1 VYGAVFHRPPFFRK
15 RAACF
20 QAAERRK
27 ALYQDFPFTI
37 REVAYLLNLHIR
49 HKNAVSLDADCPFCG
64 ESRGKLNLNLKK
76 NVFKCNRCGESGG
89 MLALY
94 GKIYGVDNQ
103 TACREIKD
111 ALGKNEQAP
120 SYQVRKREIVPKEP
134 EIPESPPAPDA
145 VRHKTYSMFF
155 SMLVLADTH
164 RQNLLKRGFT
174 DRQIEE
180 NGYKST
186 PVFGFKKLTGKLLEA
201 GCTVKGVPGF
211 YQDKDGEWTIHFSNK
226 SSGFLVPVRNVDG
239 LVVGAQIRLDHPYD
253 GRKYIWLSSAG
264 FFLGTSSGSPV
275 HLAGSP
281 GEKTVFITEGPLKGD
296 LAHAL
301 SGRTFGCVPG
311 ANQYANL
318 PPFLQAMK
326 LMGTENVYEAYD
338 MDKLLKT
345 VCRGDYNEK
354 CVHCENYRKDWR
366 GQAIPCEKKCVKR
379 QNIQRGCR
387 KLAEICWELELSAKA
402 LTWDTDE
409 DGDWAEHVKGVD
421 DYLYDL
427 KRKNNPK

>member
-1 VYGAVFHRPPFFRK
+1 
-15 RAACF
+15 
-20 QAAERRK
+20 
-27 ALYQDFPFTI
+27 
-37 REVAYLLNLHIR
+37 
-49 HKNAVSLDADCPFCG
+49 
-64 ESRGKLNLNLKK
+64 
-76 NVFKCNRCGESGG
+76 
-89 MLALY
+89 
-94 GKIYGVDNQ
+94 
-103 TACREIKD
+103 
-111 ALGKNEQAP
+111 
-120 SYQVRKREIVPKEP
+120 SYQVRKKMIAPKEP
-134 EIPESPPAPDA
+134 EIENAPPAPDA

-164 RQNLLKRGFT
+164 RQNLLGRGFT
-174 DRQIEE
+174 EQQIEE

-186 PVFGFKKLTGKLLEA
+186 PVFGFKKLTRKLLEA

-211 YQDKDGEWTIHFSNK
+211 YQDRDGEWTIHFSNK
-226 SSGFLVPVRNVDG
+226 SSGFLVPVRNMDHMI
-239 LVVGAQIRLDHPYD
+239 VGAQIRLDHPYD
-253 GRKYIWLSSAG
+253 GRKYIWLSSTN
-264 FFLGTSSGSPV
+264 FHMGTSSGSPV

-281 GEKTVFITEGPLKGD
+281 GEKTIFITEGPLKGD

-326 LMGTENVYEAYD
+326 LMGTEAVYEAYD

-354 CVHCENYRKDWR
+354 CAHCESYRKCR
-366 GQAIPCEKKCVKR
+366 EGQELPCEKKNVKR

-387 KLAEICWELELSAKA
+387 KLAEICRELELPIKT

-421 DYLYDL
+421 DYLHGL
-427 KRKNNPK
+427 EQKKRNS

>member
-1 VYGAVFHRPPFFRK
+1 MYR
-15 RAACF
+15 
-20 QAAERRK
+20 
-27 ALYQDFPFTI
+27 DFPFTI
-37 REVAYLLNLHIR
+37 MDVAYLLNLHVR
-49 HKNAVSLDADCPFCG
+49 HKNAASLDVDCPFCG
-64 ESRGKLNLNLKK
+64 EKKGKLNLNTKK

-89 MLALY
+89 MLSLY

-120 SYQVRKREIVPKEP
+120 SYQVRKKMIAPKEP
-134 EIPESPPAPDA
+134 EIENAPSAPDA

-164 RQNLLKRGFT
+164 RQNLLGRGFT
-174 DRQIEE
+174 ERQIEE

-186 PVFGFKKLTGKLLEA
+186 PVFGYKKLTRKLLEA

-211 YQDKDGEWTIHFSNK
+211 YQDRDGEWTIHFSNK
-226 SSGFLVPVRNVDG
+226 SSGFLVPVRNMDHMI
-239 LVVGAQIRLDHPYD
+239 VGAQIRLDHPYD
-253 GRKYIWLSSAG
+253 GRKYIWLSSTN
-264 FFLGTSSGSPV
+264 FHMGTSSGSPV

-281 GEKTVFITEGPLKGD
+281 GEKTIFITEGPLKGD

-318 PPFLQAMK
+318 PPFLREMK
-326 LMGTENVYEAYD
+326 QMGTQSVYEAYD
-338 MDKLLKT
+338 MDKLLRT
-345 VCRGDYNEK
+345 ACRGDYNEK
-354 CVHCENYRKDWR
+354 CTHCENYRKDWK
-366 GQAIPCEKKCVKR
+366 QQDIPCEKKCVKR
-379 QNIQRGCR
+379 QNIQRGCQ
-387 KLAEICWELELSAKA
+387 KLTQICRELGLSVKT
-402 LTWDTDE
+402 LTWDMDG
-409 DGDWAEHVKGVD
+409 DGDWAGHVKGMD

-427 KRKNNPK
+427 EQKKSNS

>member
-1 VYGAVFHRPPFFRK
+1 M
-15 RAACF
+15 
-20 QAAERRK
+20 
-27 ALYQDFPFTI
+27 YQDFPFTI
-37 REVAYLLNLHIR
+37 RDVAYLLNLRIR

-64 ESRGKLNLNLKK
+64 ESKGKLNLNLKK

-89 MLALY
+89 MLSLY

-103 TACREIKD
+103 TACKEIKD
-111 ALGKNEQAP
+111 AMGKNEQAP
-120 SYQVRKREIVPKEP
+120 SCQIRKRDIAPKEP
-134 EIPESPPAPDA
+134 EIPQSPSAPDE
-145 VRHKTYSMFF
+145 VKHKTYSMFF

-164 RQNLLKRGFT
+164 RQNLLNRGFT
-174 DRQIEE
+174 DGQIEE

-186 PVFGFKKLTGKLLEA
+186 PVFGFKKLTRKLLEA
-201 GCTVKGVPGF
+201 GCTIKGVPGF

-239 LVVGAQIRLDHPYD
+239 LTVGAQIRLDHPYD

-275 HLAGSP
+275 HLAGNP
-281 GEKTVFITEGPLKGD
+281 GEKTIFVTEGPLKGD
-296 LAHAL
+296 LAYAL

-326 LMGTENVYEAYD
+326 LMGTEAVYEAYD

-345 VCRGDYNEK
+345 ICRGDYKGSGGSFRN
-354 CVHCENYRKDWR
+354 CTHCENYRKYLE
-366 GQAIPCEKKCVKR
+366 GQKIPCEKKCVKR

-387 KLAEICWELELSAKA
+387 KLAEICRELELPAKT
-402 LTWDTDE
+402 LTWDTDS
-409 DGDWAEHVKGVD
+409 DGDWAGNIKGVD

-427 KRKNNPK
+427 EQKKIKE

>member
-1 VYGAVFHRPPFFRK
+1 M
-15 RAACF
+15 
-20 QAAERRK
+20 
-27 ALYQDFPFTI
+27 YQDFPFTI
-37 REVAYLLNLHIR
+37 REVAYLLNLRIR

-64 ESRGKLNLNLKK
+64 ETKGKLNLNLKK

-89 MLALY
+89 MLSLY

-103 TACREIKD
+103 TACKEIKD
-111 ALGKNEQAP
+111 ALGKNEMAP
-120 SYQVRKREIVPKEP
+120 SYQVRKREIAPKEP
-134 EIPESPPAPDA
+134 EIESSPPAPDA
-145 VRHKTYSMFF
+145 VRHRTYSMFL

-164 RQNLLKRGFT
+164 RQNLLDRGFT
-174 DRQIEE
+174 ERQIEE

-186 PVFGFKKLTGKLLEA
+186 PVFGFKKLTRKLLEA

-211 YQDKDGEWTIHFSNK
+211 YQDEDGEWTIHFSNR
-226 SSGFLVPVRNVDG
+226 SSGFLVPVRNMDG
-239 LVVGAQIRLDHPYD
+239 LIVGAQIRLDHPYD
-253 GRKYIWLSSAG
+253 GRKYIWLSSTNFPMGA
-264 FFLGTSSGSPV
+264 SSGSPV
-275 HLAGSP
+275 HLVGSP
-281 GEKTVFITEGPLKGD
+281 GEKTIFITEGPLKGD

-326 LMGTENVYEAYD
+326 LMGTEAVYEAYD

-345 VCRGDYNEK
+345 ACRGDYNEK
-354 CVHCENYRKDWR
+354 CVHCENYRKYR
-366 GQAIPCEKKCVKR
+366 EGQDIPCEKKSVKR

-387 KLAEICWELELSAKA
+387 KLAEICRELELSAKA

-421 DYLYDL
+421 DYLHGLEQKDS
-427 KRKNNPK
+427 RD

>member
-1 VYGAVFHRPPFFRK
+1 M
-15 RAACF
+15 
-20 QAAERRK
+20 
-27 ALYQDFPFTI
+27 YQDFPFTI
-37 REVAYLLNLHIR
+37 RDVSCLLNLRIR
-49 HKNAVSLDADCPFCG
+49 HRNAVSLDADCPFCG
-64 ESRGKLNLNLKK
+64 ESKGKLNLNLKK

-89 MLALY
+89 MLSLY

-103 TACREIKD
+103 TACKEIKD
-111 ALGKNEQAP
+111 ALGKNEQAS
-120 SYQVRKREIVPKEP
+120 SYQVRKREIAPKEP
-134 EIPESPPAPDA
+134 EIPEASPAPDA
-145 VRHKTYSMFF
+145 VKHKTYSTFF

-174 DRQIEE
+174 DCQIEE

-186 PVFGFKKLTGKLLEA
+186 PVFGFKKLTKKLMEA
-201 GCTVKGVPGF
+201 GCIVEGVPGF
-211 YQDKDGEWTIHFSNK
+211 YIDKDGEWTIHFSNK
-226 SSGFLVPVRNVDG
+226 SSGFLVPIRNMDG
-239 LVVGAQIRLDHPYD
+239 MIVGAQIRLDHPYN

-264 FFLGTSSGSPV
+264 YQMGTSSGSPV
-275 HLAGSP
+275 HLAGNP
-281 GEKTVFITEGPLKGD
+281 GEKTVFVTEGPLKGD

-318 PPFLQAMK
+318 SPFLQAMK
-326 LMGTENVYEAYD
+326 LMGTENIYEAYD

-354 CVHCENYRKDWR
+354 CVHCENYRKHR
-366 GQAIPCEKKCVKR
+366 EGQEILCEKKNVKR

-387 KLAEICWELELSAKA
+387 KLAEICRELELPVKT
-402 LTWDTDE
+402 LTWDKDG

-427 KRKNNPK
+427 EQKKSNS

>member
-1 VYGAVFHRPPFFRK
+1 M
-15 RAACF
+15 
-20 QAAERRK
+20 
-27 ALYQDFPFTI
+27 YQDFPFTI
-37 REVAYLLNLHIR
+37 RDVAYLLNLRIR

-64 ESRGKLNLNLKK
+64 ESKGKLNLNLKK

-120 SYQVRKREIVPKEP
+120 SYQIRRRQIAPKEP
-134 EIPESPPAPDA
+134 EIPEASPAPDA
-145 VRHKTYSMFF
+145 VKHKTYSMFF

-174 DRQIEE
+174 DSQIEE

-186 PVFGFKKLTGKLLEA
+186 PVFGFKKLTKKLLEA
-201 GCTVKGVPGF
+201 GCVVEGVPGF

-226 SSGFLVPVRNVDG
+226 FSGFLVPVRNPDG
-239 LVVGAQIRLDHPYD
+239 QIVGAQIRLDHPYD

-264 FFLGTSSGSPV
+264 YQMGTSSGSPI
-275 HLAGSP
+275 HLAGNP
-281 GEKTVFITEGPLKGD
+281 VEKTIFVTEGPLKGD

-318 PPFLQAMK
+318 PTFLQAMQM
-326 LMGTENVYEAYD
+326 MGTENVYEAYD

-345 VCRGDYNEK
+345 ACRGDYNEK
-354 CVHCENYRKDWR
+354 CIHCENYRKDWKSR
-366 GQAIPCEKKCVKR
+366 YIPCEKKCVKR
-379 QNIQRGCR
+379 QNIQRGCQ
-387 KLAEICWELELSAKA
+387 KLTQLCREMGISLKT
-402 LTWDTDE
+402 LTWDTD
-409 DGDWAEHVKGVD
+409 DTGDWAEHVKGVD

-427 KRKNNPK
+427 KQKNSNR

>member
-1 VYGAVFHRPPFFRK
+1 M
-15 RAACF
+15 
-20 QAAERRK
+20 
-27 ALYQDFPFTI
+27 YQDFPFTI
-37 REVAYLLNLHIR
+37 REVAYLLNLRIR

-120 SYQVRKREIVPKEP
+120 SYQVRKRETAPKEP

-145 VRHKTYSMFF
+145 VKHKTYSMFF

-354 CVHCENYRKDWR
+354 CAHCENYKKDWR

-387 KLAEICWELELSAKA
+387 KLAEICRELDLSAKA

-427 KRKNNPK
+427 KQKNNPK

>member
-1 VYGAVFHRPPFFRK
+1 M
-15 RAACF
+15 
-20 QAAERRK
+20 
-27 ALYQDFPFTI
+27 YQDFPFTI
-37 REVAYLLNLHIR
+37 REVAYLLNLRIR

-120 SYQVRKREIVPKEP
+120 SYQVRKREITPKEP

-145 VRHKTYSMFF
+145 VKHKTYSMFF

-239 LVVGAQIRLDHPYD
+239 LTVGAQIHLRV
-253 GRKYIWLSSAG
+253 RAG
-264 FFLGTSSGSPV
+264 GEPV
-275 HLAGSP
+275 CEPAAVPAG
-281 GEKTVFITEGPLKGD
+281 
-296 LAHAL
+296 
-301 SGRTFGCVPG
+301 
-311 ANQYANL
+311 N
-318 PPFLQAMK
+318 
-326 LMGTENVYEAYD
+326 EA
-338 MDKLLKT
+338 
-345 VCRGDYNEK
+345 
-354 CVHCENYRKDWR
+354 
-366 GQAIPCEKKCVKR
+366 
-379 QNIQRGCR
+379 
-387 KLAEICWELELSAKA
+387 
-402 LTWDTDE
+402 
-409 DGDWAEHVKGVD
+409 DGDGER
-421 DYLYDL
+421 L
-427 KRKNNPK
+427 

>member
-1 VYGAVFHRPPFFRK
+1 M
-15 RAACF
+15 
-20 QAAERRK
+20 
-27 ALYQDFPFTI
+27 YQDFPFAI
-37 REVAYLLNLHIR
+37 KDVAYLLNLRIR

-64 ESRGKLNLNLKK
+64 ESKGKINLNLKK

-94 GKIYGVDNQ
+94 ARIYGVDNQ
-103 TACREIKD
+103 TAYKEIRD
-111 ALGKNEQAP
+111 ALRKDEQTP
-120 SYQVRKREIVPKEP
+120 SYPVRKKIITPKEP
-134 EIPESPPAPDA
+134 EIENAMPAPDA
-145 VRHKTYSMFF
+145 VKHKTYSTFL

-174 DRQIEE
+174 EQQIGE

-186 PVFGFKKLTGKLLEA
+186 PVFGFKRLTKKLLEA

-211 YQDKDGEWTIHFSNK
+211 YQDRDGEWTIHFSNK

-253 GRKYIWLSSAG
+253 GRKYIWLSSAN
-264 FFLGTSSGSPV
+264 FHMGTSSGSPI
-275 HLAGSP
+275 HLAGRS
-281 GEKTVFITEGPLKGD
+281 GEKTIFVTEGPLKGD

-326 LMGTENVYEAYD
+326 QMGTEAVYEAYD
-338 MDKLLKT
+338 MDKLLKP

-354 CVHCENYRKDWR
+354 CVHCENYQKYQE
-366 GQAIPCEKKCVKR
+366 GQEIPCEKKSMKR

-387 KLAEICWELELSAKA
+387 KLAEICGGLGLPAKA

-409 DGDWAEHVKGVD
+409 DGDWAGHVKGMD

-427 KRKNNPK
+427 EQKKRG